1 MRHVAKTHRVNLAWL
16 SEIVNKALCTIMYL
30 STDRQAADILTKG
43 FDKPKLFAYLRLL
56 IGIHDPHDPPD
67 FVVKFSESS
76 NESHFIQA
84 SSRGQLLPSCC
95 VVTAMP
101 PPGSA
106 CGRGAKAQP
115 SDAESRTY
123 EDEDGLEVGHLDWW
137 KVAAREFIRSST
149 NIEGDTQ
156 AKTDIFE
163 YLADSTVSF
172 RSMSE
177 VVLSIMKITGRF
189 GSTRRML
196 QDALSGKKFPPIH
209 LPERIEIIL
218 LSDSSMSIGKKDTS
232 KVSFGEIIGN
242 ALQWD
247 RDGLENAEVW
257 FYQSSKLAS
266 SD

>member
-1 MRHVAKTHRVNLAWL
+1 
-16 SEIVNKALCTIMYL
+16 
-30 STDRQAADILTKG
+30 
-43 FDKPKLFAYLRLL
+43 
-56 IGIHDPHDPPD
+56 
-67 FVVKFSESS
+67 
-76 NESHFIQA
+76 
-84 SSRGQLLPSCC
+84 
-95 VVTAMP
+95 MP

-115 SDAESRTY
+115 SDAEFRIY

-172 RSMSE
+172 RSMSS
-177 VVLSIMKITGRF
+177 VVLSLMNITERF

-196 QDALSGKKFPPIH
+196 QDALSGKKFPP
-209 LPERIEIIL
+209 LRMPQKLEIIL
-218 LSDSSMSIGKKDTS
+218 LSDSSMSIGKKITS
-232 KVSFGEIIGN
+232 KVPLGRIIGN

-247 RDGLENAEVW
+247 RDGLEEAEAC
-257 FYQSSKLAS
+257 FYKRV
-266 SD
+266 